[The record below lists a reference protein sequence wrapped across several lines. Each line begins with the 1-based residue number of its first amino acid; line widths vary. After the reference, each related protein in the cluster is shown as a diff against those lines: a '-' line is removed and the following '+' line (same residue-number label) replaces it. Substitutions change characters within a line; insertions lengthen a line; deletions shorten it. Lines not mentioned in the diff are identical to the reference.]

1 MRLQDGRRR
10 RAAKA
15 GDAPCART
23 VDEGLALGLGLRAGG
38 GARERVGGRE
48 ENPERTGRWR
58 ACRRSARG
66 WGDVGPSGPVPS
78 ARTGPPGLARDRRRR
93 SPPTHPPTPQPPN
106 PPTPQPPNPPT
117 PSRSTC
123 PLVDDWCGQLHEGL
137 VPDGMRFSHTDAMR
151 SARVDNNGVS
161 EGYPRDGARREAGW
175 RVGRVSVRVHKVDMG
190 RGGRDADQLGARWE
204 ARRS

>member
-93 SPPTHPPTPQPPN
+93 SPPTHPPIPT
-106 PPTPQPPNPPT
+106 PPTPQPPNPQQEHLFVSGRLVWPAARRGSYRTGCASAT
-117 PSRSTC
+117 PMPCAARVSTTKVC
-123 PLVDDWCGQLHEGL
+123 LKGIRGREHEG
-137 VPDGMRFSHTDAMR
+137 
-151 SARVDNNGVS
+151 
-161 EGYPRDGARREAGW
+161 RRGW
-175 RVGRVSVRVHKVDMG
+175 RVGRVSVRVHTVDMG
-190 RGGRDADQLGARWE
+190 RGGRDADRLGARWE